1 MSEDGEFNRSD
12 PSDEC
17 YHFTQS
23 DMAQQS
29 YPVLQEL
36 RLQGKLLDVQV
47 LVGQSCRVSAHKV
60 VLAATVPYF
69 SGMFTNDLIEATQD
83 EIRIREE
90 WDGPAFEAV
99 IDFAYTGCIRITA
112 NNVQPILIIASFLGL
127 DRVVEACSE
136 FLHPRL
142 QANNVL
148 GIRAFAETHHMT
160 KLVNSANKFIDRY
173 FVPVSQAEEFAQ
185 LTCTDVVNIV
195 SRNELNIDSEES
207 VYEAVMEWVK
217 RDTSSRQEDLPKLLA
232 HVRLPLLT
240 PQFLA
245 DSVASELLIKRS
257 HSCRYVVPYFGSH
270 MSDVCFNSEICW
282 TRRRTTT

>member
-1 MSEDGEFNRSD
+1 MDDEMNEEAEFNRSD

-23 DMAQQS
+23 DMAIKT
-29 YPVLQEL
+29 YPQLQEL
-36 RLQGKLLDVQV
+36 RQEGKLLDVQV
-47 LVGQSCRVSAHKV
+47 LVGESCRVSAHKV

-69 SGMFTNDLIEATQD
+69 SGMFTNDLIESTQS
-83 EIRIREE
+83 EIRIHED
-90 WDGPAFEAV
+90 WAGQAFEAV
-99 IDFAYTGCIRITA
+99 IDFAYTGCIRITD

-148 GIRAFAETHHMT
+148 GIRAFAETHHM
-160 KLVNSANKFIDRY
+160 KRLVISANKFIDRY
-173 FVPVSQAEEFAQ
+173 FVPVSRCEEFAQ
-185 LTCTDVVNIV
+185 LSFEDVVNIV
-195 SRNELNIDSEES
+195 SRNELNIISEES
-207 VYEAVMEWVK
+207 VYEAVIDWVK
-217 RDTSSRQEDLPKLLA
+217 RDVTNRQEDLPKLLA

-245 DSVASELLIKRS
+245 DSVASELQIKRS
-257 HSCRYVVPYFGSH
+257 HACR
-270 MSDVCFNSEICW
+270 
-282 TRRRTTT
+282 